1 MAAFDK
7 EVLVTMSDNTER
19 VSFRLTA
26 TQADAIDD
34 IMMRFS
40 YKTRSQ
46 VIRAAIE
53 NLINESREEWNTKKI
68 IFHVPKIN
76 VLKIDNAVEDGFA
89 ISREDLLNK
98 ALDKF
103 LENIELTI
111 KGEWEK
117 YQEARTEFK
126 ANIDHRARITKS

>member
-1 MAAFDK
+1 
-7 EVLVTMSDNTER
+7 MSENTER

-53 NLINESREEWNTKKI
+53 NLINEAREEWNTKKVV
-68 IFHVPKIN
+68 FHIPKMN

-89 ISREDLLNK
+89 ISREDLMNK
-98 ALDKF
+98 ALDSY
-103 LENIELTI
+103 LAHIELEI

-117 YQEARTEFK
+117 FQETRANFK
-126 ANIDHRARITKS
+126 NTIDHRASITKS